1 MRWFDNP
8 VTPKCQ
14 QSSQYHVIGP
24 ARPLLPACDFSQTS
38 VPWWFSLPQPATDT
52 RGYVSL
58 SKKLCFR
65 TGHNATEHAIIQCV
79 CVCARPKLDSIHLN
93 PLWCPQYDL
102 VWVDLSSQSW
112 RYSTSI
118 PCDTRRVLDIAK
130 TDFGGLEV
138 LAECL
143 RP

>member
-8 VTPKCQ
+8 VVTAKCQ
-14 QSSQYHVIGP
+14 QSSQDHFIGP

-38 VPWWFSLPQPATDT
+38 VPWWFSLPQPATLEDMCLYQRSYAFEAATMQLNT
-52 RGYVSL
+52 RSF
-58 SKKLCFR
+58 S
-65 TGHNATEHAIIQCV
+65 V

-118 PCDTRRVLDIAK
+118 PCDTRRVLDIPK

-138 LAECL
+138 LAERL